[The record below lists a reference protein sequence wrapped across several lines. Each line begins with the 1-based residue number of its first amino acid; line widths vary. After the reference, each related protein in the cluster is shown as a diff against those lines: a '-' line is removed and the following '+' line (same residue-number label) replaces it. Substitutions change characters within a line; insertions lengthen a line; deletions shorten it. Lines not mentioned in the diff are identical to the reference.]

1 MDFIRFLIDFIL
13 HIDVHL
19 AELVADYGVWVYAIL
34 FLILF
39 CETGLVVTPFLP
51 GDSLLFVA
59 GALASLET
67 NDINVH
73 LMVVLMLI
81 AAILGDAVNYTIGR
95 LFGERLFSNP
105 DSKIFRRSY
114 LDKTH
119 AFYEKHGG
127 KTIILARF
135 VPIVRTFAPFVAGMG
150 HMSYRHFAL
159 YNVTGAL
166 LWVLSFTY
174 AGYFF
179 GTIPMIQENLKLL
192 IVGDYCGLHPAG
204 RDRNYSSP
212 ARGGKTSKIK
222 ARLRFDHFFIQS
234 FGLLCFNVQHSWS
247 VGGKNGIMRPLQQT
261 WFRQKGYQ

>member
-1 MDFIRFLIDFIL
+1 MEFIHFVVDFIL

-19 AELVADYGVWVYAIL
+19 AVLVAQYGIWIYAIL

-59 GALASLET
+59 GALAALPG
-67 NDINVH
+67 NDLNVH
-73 LMVVLMLI
+73 LMVALLVI
-81 AAILGDAVNYTIGR
+81 AAILGDAVNYTIGK

-105 DSKIFRRSY
+105 NSKIFRRSY

-119 AFYEKHGG
+119 AFYARHGG

-159 YNVTGAL
+159 FNVTGAL
-166 LWVLSFTY
+166 AWVLLFSY
-174 AGYFF
+174 AGYLF
-179 GTIPMIQENLKLL
+179 GDLPVVQENLKLL
-192 IVGDYCGLHPAG
+192 ILGIIV
-204 RDRNYSSP
+204 
-212 ARGGKTSKIK
+212 
-222 ARLRFDHFFIQS
+222 
-234 FGLLCFNVQHSWS
+234 VS
-247 VGGKNGIMRPLQQT
+247 VLPGIIEIWRHRRQAKQQN
-261 WFRQKGYQ
+261 